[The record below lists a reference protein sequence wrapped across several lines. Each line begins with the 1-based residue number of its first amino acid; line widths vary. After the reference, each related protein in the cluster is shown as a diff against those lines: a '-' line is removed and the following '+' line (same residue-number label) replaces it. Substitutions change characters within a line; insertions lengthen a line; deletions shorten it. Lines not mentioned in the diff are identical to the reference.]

1 MPIVKALMDNL
12 VKQHGEAEGKRIYY
26 AMESEGKGPFA
37 KGAKHHDLHEAFA
50 AKHHLTP
57 NAGSTGKKKPAGRK
71 PRRAR
76 GAKR

>member
-26 AMESEGKGPFA
+26 AMESAGTGPFA
-37 KGAKHHDLHEAFA
+37 KGAKHRDLHEAFA
-50 AKHHLTP
+50 AKHGLP
-57 NAGSTGKKKPAGRK
+57 ANDGRAKKKPAGPK

-76 GAKR
+76 TVRKR